1 MIKFS
6 DWLLTAKESSPFT
19 RLRWNA
25 AMGLA
30 PPIPDASINSHSTA
44 APWMVEKLT
53 IKKKKKSKKKKH
65 ESVENIEENK
75 VTPVKHKEIDNWLG
89 EVDKLKTALASL
101 KDVIAKKKKEKP
113 EEKKVEPK
121 DEKKPFGKSDEKSDE
136 KEDEKTSK
144 GKDDLNG
151 SNNPR
156 NKIAK
161 EEPKAENKA
170 RSNGDSSNSRFKKQ

>member
-6 DWLLTAKESSPFT
+6 DWLISAKESSSFT

-30 PPIPDASINSHSTA
+30 PPIPDASIHSRSTA
-44 APWMVEKLT
+44 TPWMVEKLT
-53 IKKKKKSKKKKH
+53 KKKKKKKKKKH
-65 ESVENIEENK
+65 EAAENIEEHK

-113 EEKKVEPK
+113 EEKKDEPK
-121 DEKKPFGKSDEKSDE
+121 DEKKVVSKTEAKPNEE
-136 KEDEKTSK
+136 KEETSEKNK
-144 GKDDLNG
+144 NDLNALE
-151 SNNPR
+151 SR
-156 NKIAK
+156 RITH
-161 EEPKAENKA
+161 EEYFT
-170 RSNGDSSNSRFKKQ
+170 D

>member
-53 IKKKKKSKKKKH
+53 KKKKKKS
-65 ESVENIEENK
+65 
-75 VTPVKHKEIDNWLG
+75 
-89 EVDKLKTALASL
+89 
-101 KDVIAKKKKEKP
+101 
-113 EEKKVEPK
+113 
-121 DEKKPFGKSDEKSDE
+121 
-136 KEDEKTSK
+136 
-144 GKDDLNG
+144 
-151 SNNPR
+151 R
-156 NKIAK
+156 
-161 EEPKAENKA
+161 A
-170 RSNGDSSNSRFKKQ
+170 RSSTKEQSPCITNRDRLYSSFN

>member
-6 DWLLTAKESSPFT
+6 DWLITAKESSPFT

-30 PPIPDASINSHSTA
+30 PPIPDASIHSRSTA
-44 APWMVEKLT
+44 TPWMVEKLT
-53 IKKKKKSKKKKH
+53 KKKKKKKKKKH
-65 ESVENIEENK
+65 EAAENIEEHK

-113 EEKKVEPK
+113 EEKKDEPK
-121 DEKKPFGKSDEKSDE
+121 DEKKVVSKTEAKPNEE
-136 KEDEKTSK
+136 KEETSEKNK
-144 GKDDLNG
+144 NDLNG

-156 NKIAK
+156 TKIAK
-161 EEPKAENKA
+161 EEPKAADKA
-170 RSNGDSSNSRFKKQ
+170 RSNGNNSGSRFKK